1 MNEFEAIQKYFRPL
15 TDGHDALQDDAAI
28 LHIPPGHELIVTS
41 DTLNAGTHF
50 VENAS
55 PENIAHKSLRV
66 NLSDL
71 AAMGA
76 KPLAYQLNIAFPQP
90 PEPEWLAAFTAAL
103 LKDQKQFSIYCSG
116 GDTTSIHGPLSIS
129 ITAMGL
135 VPAGKALRRNDAKPG
150 EHIILTGPVGD
161 ALVGLSV
168 LQKKIKTA
176 DDDYFI
182 NAAFRP
188 IPRIAH
194 IETMREFCTA
204 AMDISDGLL
213 ADLGHICVASNCG
226 ADIMI
231 QPGIFSK
238 EASKTNV
245 SAEALLT
252 GGDDYEL
259 LLSVPSAKSASLL
272 AALKREG
279 LFPIK
284 IGEFRK
290 GEGVTLRDEA
300 GALVSPEKHGWTH
313 F

>member
-28 LHIPPGHELIVTS
+28 LSIPPGHEMVVTS

-76 KPLAYQLNIAFPQP
+76 KPLAYQLNIAFPQKP
-90 PEPEWLAAFTAAL
+90 GPEWLAAFTAAL
-103 LKDQKQFSIYCSG
+103 LRDQKQFGIYCSG
-116 GDTTSIHGPLSIS
+116 GDTTSIHGPLSVS

-135 VPAGKALRRNDAKPG
+135 VPTGKALRRNGAKAG
-150 EHIILTGPVGD
+150 DHIILTGPVGD
-161 ALVGLSV
+161 ALIGLRV
-168 LQKKIKTA
+168 LQKKIKTQ

-182 NAAFRP
+182 NAAFLP

-194 IETMREFCTA
+194 AEILRDFCTA
-204 AMDISDGLL
+204 AVDISDGLL
-213 ADLGHICVASNCG
+213 ADLGHICTASECG
-226 ADIMI
+226 ADIAV

-238 EASKTNV
+238 QAAQTNM
-245 SAEALLT
+245 SAADLLS

-259 LLSVPSAKSASLL
+259 LLSVPPEKSASLL
-272 AALKREG
+272 AALEREG

-284 IGEFRK
+284 IGQFREWQ
-290 GEGVTLRDEA
+290 GIMLRDEV
-300 GALVSPEKHGWTH
+300 GTVVSSGKPGWTH